1 MTEIT
6 VEEARAR
13 RLARK
18 KRRRRRRLL
27 LAVLTALVLTCA
39 VLTVLRLLKV
49 PSGQT
54 ELQTSPLTQKADP
67 SSPAQSLDGLHF
79 LEDAQLPDW
88 VDVQLV
94 PVNGAGRRGEA
105 LEELNNIVVHY
116 VGNPGT
122 TAQQNR
128 DYFAQETTEVS
139 SHFLVGLEGEV
150 IQCVPLWEK
159 SSATNHRNRDT
170 ISIEVCH
177 PDDSGVFT
185 DASYDALVRLTA
197 WLCELCG
204 FDSGSVIRH
213 YDVTGKLCPL
223 HFAQDEA
230 AWQQFLSDIDRAL
243 AAPQ

>member
-6 VEEARAR
+6 IEEARAR
-13 RLARK
+13 RIIRK

-27 LAVLTALVLTCA
+27 LAVLTVLVLTCA
-39 VLTVLRLLKV
+39 VLTLLRLLKD
-49 PSGQT
+49 PSGQAT
-54 ELQTSPLTQKADP
+54 PQSVPPTQDDAP
-67 SSPAQSLDGLHF
+67 SSPAEPLDGLSF

-88 VDVQLV
+88 VDIQLV
-94 PVNGAGRRGEA
+94 PINGSGRRGVA
-105 LEELNNIVVHY
+105 LEELNAIVVHY

-128 DYFAQETTEVS
+128 DYFAQETTQVS
-139 SHFLVGLEGEV
+139 SHFLVGLEGEI

-159 SSATNHRNRDT
+159 SSATNDRNRDT

-185 DASYDALVRLTA
+185 QESYDALVQLTA
-197 WLCELCG
+197 WLCDLCG

-223 HFAQDEA
+223 HFATDED
-230 AWQQFLSDIDRAL
+230 AWTQFLLEIDRAL